1 LEQMAELWM
10 TLKGAKVTWEDALA
24 SLKKAVAEAQRKG
37 HHIDLGT
44 SVIRDR
50 HVLAIDSAAR
60 YDPWTRRESCDYDG
74 LYFAIG
80 KFIQEIVEKHGTA
93 DFELAVQRKGA
104 SG

>member
-1 LEQMAELWM
+1 MAELWL

-37 HHIDLGT
+37 HHIDAET

-50 HVLAIDSAAR
+50 HILAIDSAAR
-60 YDPWTRRESCDYDG
+60 YDPRTRKESCDYDG
-74 LYFAIG
+74 LYYAIG
-80 KFIQEIVEKHGTA
+80 KFIQEIVEKYGTT
-93 DFELAVQRKGA
+93 DFELGIQRKGA